1 MLAFITSVLDIV
13 GLFLKTLI
21 KSCRSRRPK
30 SKTKQDEISTLSTP
44 KRSDLVEREG
54 STHTKKPRRASI
66 TKKTIQTNETTTI
79 YELSGF
85 TPSPDPE
92 TTDDLSRVVEL

>member
-1 MLAFITSVLDIV
+1 MLAFITSILEIV

-21 KSCRSRRPK
+21 KSCHSRR
-30 SKTKQDEISTLSTP
+30 SKTKEHEISTLQNTE
-44 KRSDLVEREG
+44 RSNLDERER
-54 STHTKKPRRASI
+54 SSMPKKPRRASI

-92 TTDDLSRVVEL
+92 TTDSISRVVEL

>member
-1 MLAFITSVLDIV
+1 MLAFIASILDLV
-13 GLFLKTLI
+13 GLLLKTLI
-21 KSCRSRRPK
+21 KSCRSK
-30 SKTKQDEISTLSTP
+30 SKENEVSTP
-44 KRSDLVEREG
+44 QNTERPHPDEREG
-54 STHTKKPRRASI
+54 STVPKKPRRASI

-92 TTDDLSRVVEL
+92 TTDSISRVVEI

>member
-1 MLAFITSVLDIV
+1 MLAFITSILEIV

-21 KSCRSRRPK
+21 KSCRSRR
-30 SKTKQDEISTLSTP
+30 SETKEHEISTLQNTE
-44 KRSDLVEREG
+44 RSNIDERERG
-54 STHTKKPRRASI
+54 AMPKKPRRASI

-92 TTDDLSRVVEL
+92 TTDNISRVVEL

>member
-1 MLAFITSVLDIV
+1 MLAFITSLLDIV

-21 KSCRSRRPK
+21 KSCRSRR
-30 SKTKQDEISTLSTP
+30 SKTKQHAVSTLQNTE
-44 KRSDLVEREG
+44 RTDLDKREG
-54 STHTKKPRRASI
+54 STVPKKPRRASI

-92 TTDDLSRVVEL
+92 TTDNISRVVEL

>member
-1 MLAFITSVLDIV
+1 MLAFITSILDIV
-13 GLFLKTLI
+13 GLFLKTLM
-21 KSCRSRRPK
+21 KSCRSRR
-30 SKTKQDEISTLSTP
+30 SKTKQHEVSTP
-44 KRSDLVEREG
+44 QNTERPRLDEREG
-54 STHTKKPRRASI
+54 SAVPKKPRRASI

-92 TTDDLSRVVEL
+92 TTDSISRVVEL

>member
-1 MLAFITSVLDIV
+1 MLAFITSILEIV

-21 KSCRSRRPK
+21 KSCRSRR
-30 SKTKQDEISTLSTP
+30 SKTKEHEISTLQNTE
-44 KRSDLVEREG
+44 RSNIDERER
-54 STHTKKPRRASI
+54 SAMPKKPRRASI

-92 TTDDLSRVVEL
+92 TTDNISRVVEL

>member
-1 MLAFITSVLDIV
+1 MLAFITSLLDIV

-21 KSCRSRRPK
+21 KSCHSRQ
-30 SKTKQDEISTLSTP
+30 SKTKQAEISTLSTP
-44 KRSDLVEREG
+44 KRSDPTEREG
-54 STHTKKPRRASI
+54 STLTKKPRRASI

-92 TTDDLSRVVEL
+92 TTDHLSRVVEL

>member
-1 MLAFITSVLDIV
+1 MLAFITSILEIV

-21 KSCRSRRPK
+21 KSCRSRR
-30 SKTKQDEISTLSTP
+30 SKTKENEHSTSQNTE
-44 KRSDLVEREG
+44 RSNIDEREG
-54 STHTKKPRRASI
+54 STVPKKPRRASI

-85 TPSPDPE
+85 TPSPDSE
-92 TTDDLSRVVEL
+92 TTNQLSRVVEL

>member
-1 MLAFITSVLDIV
+1 MLAFITSLLDIV

-21 KSCRSRRPK
+21 TSCRSHR
-30 SKTKQDEISTLSTP
+30 SKTKQHEISTLQNP
-44 KRSDLVEREG
+44 KCSNLAAREG
-54 STHTKKPRRASI
+54 STVSKKPRRASI

-92 TTDDLSRVVEL
+92 TTDHLSRVVEL